1 MAQNSAGIK
10 LGYHDEEAD
19 KNVNMTGITS
29 IPDIG
34 GEPETLETT
43 TLDNLKYTSYIAG
56 LQDLGGSFGFEA
68 NLTPELQEECNAAS
82 GFTETNKIP
91 VDRTWFI
98 YFPKPLDCHYYW
110 TGALQPLP
118 VTGVGVNEV
127 VTTNLYITVQD
138 EVQGPVKG
146 EYAPP
151 AASGASV
158 QSYSAQKSGKSTA
171 SEE

>member
-10 LGYHDEEAD
+10 LGYYDSTAS
-19 KNVNMTGITS
+19 KNVDIPGITS

-68 NLTPELQEECNAAS
+68 NLTPELQTAC
-82 GFTETNKIP
+82 ETARGADDDGKP
-91 VDRTWFI
+91 TTRTWYI
-98 YFPKPLDCHYYW
+98 YFPAPLDCHYSW
-110 TGALQPLP
+110 SGELQPLP

-138 EVQGPVKG
+138 EVQGPVSGK
-146 EYAPP
+146 YTAPT
-151 AASGASV
+151 GASV
-158 QSYSAQKSGKSTA
+158 QSYSAPKATSTKV
-171 SEE
+171 SE

>member
-10 LGYHDEEAD
+10 LGYYDEAA
-19 KNVNMTGITS
+19 KQNVNIPGITS

-68 NLTPELQEECNAAS
+68 NLTPELQDACDTARDADTD
-82 GFTETNKIP
+82 GKP
-91 VDRTWFI
+91 KMRTWFI
-98 YFPKPLDCHYYW
+98 YFPAPLDCHYSW
-110 TGALQPLP
+110 NGELQTLP

-138 EVQGPVKG
+138 EVQGPTKG
-146 EYAPP
+146 KYTAP
-151 AASGASV
+151 ASGASV
-158 QSYSAQKSGKSTA
+158 QSASAKTSGPSA
-171 SEE
+171 GN